1 MSIIEIILI
10 AAGLAMD
17 ASAVSLSAAAAGYAK
32 DGRAAF
38 RLAFHFGLFQF
49 LMPVIGWMGG
59 IHFVSY
65 FSSIDNWIAFG
76 LLSFVGFKMI
86 REGMNPTPDK
96 QKKDPSRGMTM
107 VMLSVATSID
117 ALAVGLSFAVLNT
130 NIWVPSVMI
139 GIITVLLSY
148 LAIQIGNRLGVLL
161 GSRLEVVGGLVLFGI
176 GVKIL
181 FFN

>member
-1 MSIIEIILI
+1 
-10 AAGLAMD
+10 
-17 ASAVSLSAAAAGYAK
+17 
-32 DGRAAF
+32 
-38 RLAFHFGLFQF
+38 
-49 LMPVIGWMGG
+49 
-59 IHFVSY
+59 
-65 FSSIDNWIAFG
+65 
-76 LLSFVGFKMI
+76 
-86 REGMNPTPDK
+86 MNPTPDK

-161 GSRLEVVGGLVLFGI
+161 GSRLEVAGGLVLFGI